1 MDGLRKMKEG
11 RLSLDNFF
19 KDILASVRMSRR
31 RGFLSGLMTVWGV
44 FIFIAVVGTSNGI
57 DRGNRSNYDYILGYI
72 LISVSPGETSMAYD
86 GLVKGHRVSLTRS
99 DAQELQ
105 TLFSDRSEF
114 VYPRKQNL
122 VKCESLTGTAGAVVS
137 DYRKELND
145 NVLQIIAGR
154 NFTQV
159 ELDGRSRN
167 CIIPE
172 NMAVQLFGK
181 SDDAVNRTIQVD
193 GLPYLVLGVYKTLHN
208 VSINYVFVPFE
219 TSMSMQGMEDELS
232 SIDIKLILDTSVEEK
247 YRLKEDIRSWL
258 YFKKGICPD
267 DASALHFEESI
278 DFIDAQENLLDSIRL
293 FTVIL
298 GLLSLLMGILGVSS
312 IVYLSVKERTKE
324 IAVRLVCGSGKG
336 SIFRLILGEAVFI
349 MLIFGCIG
357 MLLGSAALK
366 VANIVVEKF
375 TADEKWIFIGN
386 MTVSWQLILS
396 CTALVI
402 VCGLVSGLA
411 PARKATSVR
420 INQAME
426 CE

>member
-1 MDGLRKMKEG
+1 MKEG
-11 RLSLDNFF
+11 RLSLGNYFR
-19 KDILASVRMSRR
+19 DILASVRMSRR

-57 DRGNRSNYDYILGYI
+57 DRGNRSNYDYILQYI
-72 LISVSPGETSMAYD
+72 LISVSPGETSMAYN
-86 GLVKGHRVSLTRS
+86 GLIKGQRISLKRD

-114 VYPRKQNL
+114 IYPRKQIL
-122 VKCESLTGTAGAVVS
+122 VKCESLTGSAGALVS

-145 NVLQIIAGR
+145 NVLEITAGR

-159 ELDGRSRN
+159 ELDGRNRI

-172 NMAVQLFGK
+172 TIAVQLFGRAE
-181 SDDAVNRTIQVD
+181 DAVNRTLEVN
-193 GLPYLVLGVYKTLHN
+193 GLPYIVQGVYKSSHK
-208 VSINYVFVPFE
+208 VSINQVFVPFE
-219 TSMSMQGMEDELS
+219 TAMSMQGMGDELS
-232 SIDIKLILDTSVEEK
+232 SIDIKLLLETPVEEK

-258 YFKKGICPD
+258 YFKKGISPD
-267 DASALHFEESI
+267 DTSAMHFEEYI
-278 DFIDAQENLLDSIRL
+278 DFIEAQEKLLDSIRL

-312 IVYLSVKERTKE
+312 IVFLSVKERTKE
-324 IAVRLVCGSGKG
+324 IAVRLVCGSNKG
-336 SIFRLILGEAVFI
+336 SIFRLILGESVFV

-357 MLLGSAALK
+357 MLLGSVALN
-366 VANIVVEKF
+366 VANTVVEKV
-375 TADEKWIFIGN
+375 TADEKWIFIGD

-396 CTALVI
+396 CTAIII
-402 VCGLVSGLA
+402 VCGLISGFA

-420 INQAME
+420 INEALC